1 MTYFCYFLQPLTV
14 SSSLRTKPLKIFCL
28 SFFLTPNARYNL
40 LPSLTFL
47 IFYKDVI
54 IADGLYIGFYQL
66 NSASCN
72 GRRCEHLFVR
82 ISITLIYIY
91 VSDITFT
98 DLSPVPVRSA
108 VKSYFTPW
116 SIQNLSRRAL
126 NTLTELTSTTWLGK
140 LFQTFTIRAEK

>member
-1 MTYFCYFLQPLTV
+1 MRTRMHGTPTRRPDYLNRQTV
-14 SSSLRTKPLKIFCL
+14 SLSTTELGRLFKI
-28 SFFLTPNARYNL
+28 LTIRAEKEYFRV
-40 LPSLTFL
+40 S
-47 IFYKDVI
+47 
-54 IADGLYIGFYQL
+54 QL
-66 NSASCN
+66 NSTSCN
-72 GRRCEHLFVR
+72 GHLFVR